1 MTVLKPFPNERRQ
14 LGAVLIVSLL
24 LLLVMTLLGVTAMQS
39 NMLQEKMAGNF
50 WSRNLAFQAKDK

>member
-14 LGAVLIVSLL
+14 QGAVLIVSLL

-39 NMLQEKMAGNF
+39 NMLEEKMAGNF